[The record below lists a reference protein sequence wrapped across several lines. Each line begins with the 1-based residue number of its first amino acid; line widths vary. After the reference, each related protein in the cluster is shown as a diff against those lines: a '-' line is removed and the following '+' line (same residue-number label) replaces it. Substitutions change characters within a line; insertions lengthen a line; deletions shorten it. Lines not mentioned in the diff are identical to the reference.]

1 MNSLAFVPPAAV
13 PAGTTQTSQDFQ
25 NRVLLWKQAPETWYA
40 RWVSVTGC
48 RGAQGTSWGVL
59 FPPESLEVGPEHL
72 SATATKLGPSG
83 TKHPQVTFGS
93 PPFLAALRH
102 GPLSVAL
109 HGGRGPVVVSS
120 LEPSRMI
127 SVLGDR

>member
-1 MNSLAFVPPAAV
+1 MGFRDRL
-13 PAGTTQTSQDFQ
+13 Q
-25 NRVLLWKQAPETWYA
+25 
-40 RWVSVTGC
+40 
-48 RGAQGTSWGVL
+48 RGQGTSWGVL
-59 FPPESLEVGPEHL
+59 FPPQSLEVGPEHL
-72 SATATKLGPSG
+72 SATAPKLDPSG

-93 PPFLAALRH
+93 LPLFAALRH

-109 HGGRGPVVVSS
+109 HGGRGPVAMSS